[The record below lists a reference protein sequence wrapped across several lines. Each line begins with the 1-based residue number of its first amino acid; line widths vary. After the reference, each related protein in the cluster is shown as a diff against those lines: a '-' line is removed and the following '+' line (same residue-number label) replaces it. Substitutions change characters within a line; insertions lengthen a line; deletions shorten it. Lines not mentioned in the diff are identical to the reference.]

1 MDEVEAGATDPKEA
15 SRYIF
20 ALIRNAKFSPAAN
33 HLGDPNFHY
42 INAGE
47 FVVALKTL
55 AWLLT
60 SAPPDI
66 RSLSLGLLGNVGAH
80 PAPSA
85 G

>member
-1 MDEVEAGATDPKEA
+1 V
-15 SRYIF
+15 
-20 ALIRNAKFSPAAN
+20 
-33 HLGDPNFHY
+33 
-42 INAGE
+42 
-47 FVVALKTL
+47 KTL

-66 RSLSLGLLGNVGAH
+66 RSLSLGLLGDFGGSKPH